1 MDAECF
7 FFSFPSFLS
16 PAKNRFQ
23 LEVPDSIRKIPDEY
37 TLQSQK
43 KGFKRY
49 WTAEIEDKL
58 AELVNAEERR
68 EEALKDTM
76 RHVFHKF
83 DLE

>member
-1 MDAECF
+1 MLNVF
-7 FFSFPSFLS
+7 FFPSFLS